1 MYITSVDV
9 HNISHYADQTLTDK
23 RLLLICTR
31 IIKIMTSEL
40 KAKPAQTSAELRKT
54 AQYLMPS
61 KLDMPLDVENGY
73 NIYPSA
79 AIGDGKIF
87 NGYDSLTQWIVDQQI
102 VLVDGYVGVFWD
114 KIQASINSRL
124 EAKGLRANW
133 IKTEDFLKA
142 STEIDTMVAPFL
154 GAEDAVWGSKCT
166 LSLADLYQ
174 MEELSAQVPDH
185 TAAINIIIG
194 PAAALANWDAA
205 ILYIDLPKNELQFRM
220 RASAANN
227 LGAAAF
233 VQPFQ
238 MYKRAFF
245 VDWVLLNEHKKS
257 ILNKL
262 DAIADGQWPD
272 TINWMQQSDLSAAL
286 DQLSQSV
293 IRARPW
299 FEPGAWGGQ
308 WIKERI
314 SGLNTAVVNYA
325 WSFELISPENGLVF
339 ESDGNLLEVSFDM
352 LMFHNQQQVLGKHAD
367 RFGDQFPIRF
377 DFLDTVRGG
386 NLSIQC
392 HPRLKYIQAQ
402 FGEQI
407 TQDETYYI
415 LDCEKD
421 AKVYLGFQDDIE
433 PETFKAV
440 LEESQEKGEEIEVE
454 KYVQAFEAK
463 KHDFFLI
470 PNGTVHSAGAGSLVL
485 EISATPYIF
494 TFKMYDWVRL
504 DLDGNPRPINIEHAF
519 NNLDFNRKGDQVAAE
534 LISKEQLLE
543 KGEDWQILHLP
554 THSEH
559 FYDVHRLE
567 FNTQISVDTED
578 SCQVMMLV
586 EGEAISIQ
594 TADGS
599 IQQYAYAETFVVP
612 AAAGSYQLTNLGEG
626 PAKVIK
632 AFLK

>member
-1 MYITSVDV
+1 
-9 HNISHYADQTLTDK
+9 
-23 RLLLICTR
+23 
-31 IIKIMTSEL
+31 MTSDL
-40 KAKPAQTSAELRKT
+40 RANPVHTSAELRKT
-54 AQYLMPS
+54 AQFLMPS
-61 KLDMPLDVENGY
+61 QLDKPHNVKHGY

-79 AIGDGKIF
+79 DLGKDKIF
-87 NGYDSLTQWIVDQQI
+87 SGYESLTQWIVDQRI
-102 VLVDGYVGVFWD
+102 VLIDGYVGVFWD
-114 KIQASINSRL
+114 KIQESINSCL
-124 EAKGLRANW
+124 EAQGYRANW
-133 IKTEDFLKA
+133 IKTGDFLKSSA
-142 STEIDTMVAPFL
+142 DIDMMIAPFL

-166 LSLADLYQ
+166 LSLPDLYQ
-174 MEELSAQVPDH
+174 IEALKAQEPDH

-205 ILYIDLPKNELQFRM
+205 ILYIDLPKNEFQFRM
-220 RASAANN
+220 RAGAVNN
-227 LGAAAF
+227 LGATQF

-245 VDWVLLNEHKKS
+245 VDWVLLNAHKKT

-262 DAIADGQWPD
+262 DVVADGQWLD
-272 TINWMQQSDLSAAL
+272 TINWMYQSDLAL
-286 DQLSQSV
+286 ALNQLSQSV

-314 SGLNTAVVNYA
+314 SGLNTDVVNYA

-352 LMFHNQQQVLGKHAD
+352 LMFHNQQQMLGKHAGIY
-367 RFGDQFPIRF
+367 GDQFPIRF

-392 HPRLKYIQAQ
+392 HPRLKYIQEH

-421 AKVYLGFQDDIE
+421 ARVYLGFQDDIE

-440 LEESQEKGEEIEVE
+440 LEESQEKGEEIAVD
-454 KYVQAFEAK
+454 KYVQSFEAE

-470 PNGTVHSAGAGSLVL
+470 PNGTVHSAGAGNLVL

-519 NNLDFNRKGDQVAAE
+519 KNLDFERKGEKVLQE
-534 LISKEQLLE
+534 LISKQALLAE
-543 KGEDWQILHLP
+543 GEDWQILHLP
-554 THSEH
+554 THPEH

-567 FNTQISVDTED
+567 FDQQISVQTED
-578 SCQVMMLV
+578 SCQVLMLV
-586 EGEAISIQ
+586 EGEAVSIQ

-599 IQQYAYAETFVVP
+599 IQHYAYAETFVVP
-612 AAAGSYQLTNLGEG
+612 AAAGSYQLTNLGAG
-626 PAKVIK
+626 RAKVIK